1 MVVGGVPDLRAL
13 ASVAPSVLG
22 RSAYITLATADAQGR
37 PWVSPVWF
45 VSEDHRTFWWVSMP
59 DAVRSRNIAARPDVA
74 IVVYDT
80 GAVVGEAQSVYACAG
95 AAQVD
100 DADGLGVFS
109 RASVAAG
116 LAHWSM
122 DDVTGGSGVRL
133 YRAVATELS
142 VLDATTGHGRDE
154 RFVVDD

>member
-1 MVVGGVPDLRAL
+1 
-13 ASVAPSVLG
+13 VLD
-22 RSAYITLATADAQGR
+22 RSAYMTLATADADGR

-45 VSEDHRTFWWVSMP
+45 ASEDHRTFWWVSRP
-59 DAVRSRNIAARPDVA
+59 DAVHSRNIAARTDVA

-80 GAVVGEAQSVYACAG
+80 GAAVGEAQAVYARAR

-109 RASVAAG
+109 RESVAAG
-116 LAHWSM
+116 LARWSM
-122 DDVTGGSGVRL
+122 EDVTAAGGLRL

-154 RFVVDD
+154 RFVIDL

>member
-1 MVVGGVPDLRAL
+1 MPDLSAL
-13 ASVAPSVLG
+13 AAVARSVLD
-22 RSAYITLATADAQGR
+22 RSAYMTLATADADGR

-45 VSEDHRTFWWVSMP
+45 ACAEHRTFWWVSRP
-59 DAVRSRNIAARPDVA
+59 DAVHSRNIAARPDVA

-80 GAVVGEAQSVYACAG
+80 GAPVGAAQAVYARAR

-100 DADGLGVFS
+100 DHDGLGVFS

-116 LAHWSM
+116 LAAWSIE
-122 DDVTGGSGVRL
+122 DVTAAGGLRL

-142 VLDATTGHGRDE
+142 VLDATMGHRRDE
-154 RFVVDD
+154 RFVVVL

>member
-1 MVVGGVPDLRAL
+1 
-13 ASVAPSVLG
+13 
-22 RSAYITLATADAQGR
+22 
-37 PWVSPVWF
+37 
-45 VSEDHRTFWWVSMP
+45 
-59 DAVRSRNIAARPDVA
+59 VA

-80 GAVVGEAQSVYACAG
+80 GAAVGQAQAVYARAS

-100 DADGLGVFS
+100 DPDGLSVFL

-116 LAHWSM
+116 LASWSM
-122 DDVTGGSGVRL
+122 EDVTAEGGLRL

-154 RFVVDD
+154 RFVVDL